1 MCSAEIHRKLD
12 TEIHA
17 GHMYLFIE
25 AKRAQHGS
33 KNKKSF
39 FRRRESDK
47 LYFPYF
53 PYSLATY
60 VRVHAAT
67 ADILDELESE
77 RGWGEK

>member
-1 MCSAEIHRKLD
+1 MDRWRDTCKAYVERIDVCSAEIHRKLD

-39 FRRRESDK
+39 F
-47 LYFPYF
+47 L
-53 PYSLATY
+53 
-60 VRVHAAT
+60 
-67 ADILDELESE
+67 
-77 RGWGEK
+77 